1 MCDSVVNLSLVTGSP
16 VTLSDSGVCGSVVN
30 LSPVTG
36 SPVTPSDSGVC
47 GSVANLSLVTGSPVT
62 LSDSGVCGSVVSLSP
77 VTGSPVTLSVS
88 SHLEAVLCVITES
101 ALDESMLAAVS
112 AAAVEATGELLDAN
126 VTRRG
131 ADVAFEDRRG
141 MCMEVVEAAEVRG
154 AEVVEG
160 VEVRGVEV
168 VEAVEVSWVEV
179 VEAME
184 GSGVEVSCTTSAGKA
199 EGKIRFKMQGRTD
212 GEKQHPPKKTS

>member
-36 SPVTPSDSGVC
+36 SPVT
-47 GSVANLSLVTGSPVT
+47 
-62 LSDSGVCGSVVSLSP
+62 LSDSGVCGSVVNLSP

-88 SHLEAVLCVITES
+88 SHLEAVLCVTTES

-112 AAAVEATGELLDAN
+112 AAAVEATGELWVLRLAELDAN

-131 ADVAFEDRRG
+131 ADVASEDRRG

-168 VEAVEVSWVEV
+168 VEA
-179 VEAME
+179 ME
-184 GSGVEVSCTTSAGKA
+184 SSGVEVSCTTSAGKA
-199 EGKIRFKMQGRTD
+199 EGKIRFKMQGRAD
-212 GEKQHPPKKTS
+212 GEKQHPPKNTS

>member
-30 LSPVTG
+30 LS
-36 SPVTPSDSGVC
+36 
-47 GSVANLSLVTGSPVT
+47 L
-62 LSDSGVCGSVVSLSP
+62 

-88 SHLEAVLCVITES
+88 SHLEAVLCVTTES

-112 AAAVEATGELLDAN
+112 AAAVEATGELWVLRLAELDAN
-126 VTRRG
+126 VTRWG
-131 ADVAFEDRRG
+131 ADVASEDRRG

-160 VEVRGVEV
+160 VEVRGVK
-168 VEAVEVSWVEV
+168 

-184 GSGVEVSCTTSAGKA
+184 SSGVEVSCTTSAGKA
-199 EGKIRFKMQGRTD
+199 EGKIRFKMQGRAD
-212 GEKQHPPKKTS
+212 GEKQHPPKNTS